1 MLDEVIE
8 KLSRHVDHLIE
19 VERNKIREL
28 FQGLGVAL
36 ITPFKKDFSV
46 DVEALERIVNHVIDN
61 GADFLVALGTTS
73 EAPTLTPEEKDLVI
87 NTIIKANANRLPIM
101 LGMGGNN
108 TQAVIEAIKAQD
120 FTGDRSIIKS
130 ILSVVP
136 YYNKPNQRGMKA
148 HFEAIADASPLP
160 VVVYNV
166 PGRVGVNLQ
175 AATCVELAKHPNI
188 IAVKEASG
196 NLQQIM
202 EILRDKPYKF
212 KVLSG
217 DDGIT
222 YPLMALGATGVISV
236 AANAYTEPFSRMMKA
251 QKEGRVEE
259 ALDLHYTMLR
269 MNQLIFADGNPAGIK
284 CLMHHMGLCENV
296 LRLPLVPVNEKVE
309 ADIIE
314 EGIYLFGKQAI
325 KQ

>member
-1 MLDEVIE
+1 MKNNIF
-8 KLSRHVDHLIE
+8 KGTGI
-19 VERNKIREL
+19 
-28 FQGLGVAL
+28 AL
-36 ITPFKKDFSV
+36 ITPFKQDHSV
-46 DVEALERIVNHVIDN
+46 DVEALDKIVNHVIDN
-61 GADFLVALGTTS
+61 GADFLVVLGTTS
-73 EAPTLTPEEKDLVI
+73 EAPTLTAEEKKLVI
-87 NTIIKANANRLPIM
+87 NTILKTNNNRLPVL

-108 TQAVIEAIKAQD
+108 TQAVIEAVRAQD
-120 FTGDRSIIKS
+120 FTGIQG

-148 HFEAIADASPLP
+148 HFEAIADASPVP

-175 AATCVELAKHPNI
+175 AATCVDLAKHPNI

-202 EILRDKPYKF
+202 EILRDKPADF
-212 KVLSG
+212 DVLSG

-222 YPLMALGATGVISV
+222 QPLMALGAQGVISV
-236 AANAYTEPFSRMMKA
+236 AANAYTKPFSRMMRA
-251 QKEGRVEE
+251 MKEGRTEE
-259 ALDLHYTMLR
+259 ALRLHYAMLK

-284 CLMHHMGLCENV
+284 CLMSHMGLCENV
-296 LRLPLVPVNEKVE
+296 LMLPLVKANEKVE

-314 EGIYLFGKQAI
+314 EWERLRKL
-325 KQ
+325 

>member
-1 MLDEVIE
+1 M
-8 KLSRHVDHLIE
+8 
-19 VERNKIREL
+19 RNTNKNI
-28 FQGLGVAL
+28 FKGTGIAL
-36 ITPFKKDFSV
+36 VTPFNEDKSV
-46 DVEALERIVNHVIDN
+46 DFESLKRIVNHVIDN

-73 EAPTLTPEEKDLVI
+73 EAPTLTAEEKKQVVD
-87 NTIIKANANRLPIM
+87 TILKTNNGRLPVL

-108 TQAVIEAIKAQD
+108 TQAVLDAIKAQD
-120 FTGDRSIIKS
+120 FTGIQG

-148 HFEAIADASPLP
+148 HFEAIADVSPVP
-160 VVVYNV
+160 VILYNV

-188 IAVKEASG
+188 VAVKEASG

-202 EILRDKPYKF
+202 EILRDKPADF
-212 KVLSG
+212 DVLSG

-222 YPLMALGATGVISV
+222 QPLMALGAQGVISV
-236 AANAYTEPFSRMMKA
+236 AANAYTKPVCRMMRA
-251 QKEGRVEE
+251 MKEGRTDE
-259 ALDLHYTMLR
+259 ALTLHYAMMR

-284 CLMHHMGLCENV
+284 CLMSHIGLCKNI

-309 ADIIE
+309 E
-314 EGIYLFGKQAI
+314 EINTELGMRNAELFR
-325 KQ
+325 

>member
-1 MLDEVIE
+1 MKNNIF
-8 KLSRHVDHLIE
+8 K
-19 VERNKIREL
+19 
-28 FQGLGVAL
+28 GTGVAL
-36 ITPFKKDFSV
+36 ITPFKQDQSV
-46 DVEALERIVNHVIDN
+46 DTEALIKIVNHVIDN

-73 EAPTLTPEEKDLVI
+73 EAPTLNAEEKKLEV
-87 NTIIKANANRLPIM
+87 NTILKSNDNRLPVL

-120 FTGDRSIIKS
+120 FTGIQG

-136 YYNKPNQRGMKA
+136 YYNKPNQRGMRA
-148 HFEAIADASPLP
+148 HFEAIADASPVP

-175 AATCVELAKHPNI
+175 AATCVELAQHPNI

-202 EILRDKPYKF
+202 EILRDKPAEF
-212 KVLSG
+212 DVLSG

-222 YPLMALGATGVISV
+222 QPLMALGAQGVISV
-236 AANAYTEPFSRMMKA
+236 AANAYTVPFSRMMHA
-251 QKEGRVEE
+251 MKEGRTDE
-259 ALDLHYTMLR
+259 ALNLHYAMLR

-284 CLMHHMGLCENV
+284 CLMSHMGLCENV
-296 LRLPLVPVNEKVE
+296 LRLPLVTVNEKVKT
-309 ADIIE
+309 DIIE
-314 EGIYLFGKQAI
+314 EWKQL
-325 KQ
+325 KNK

>member
-1 MLDEVIE
+1 MKNNIF
-8 KLSRHVDHLIE
+8 KGTGI
-19 VERNKIREL
+19 
-28 FQGLGVAL
+28 AL
-36 ITPFKKDFSV
+36 ITPFKADFSV
-46 DVEALERIVNHVIDN
+46 DVEALTRIVNHVIDN
-61 GADFLVALGTTS
+61 GADFLVVLGTTS
-73 EAPTLTPEEKDLVI
+73 EAPTLTAEEKRLVI
-87 NTIIKANANRLPIM
+87 STILKANKDRLPIM

-120 FTGDRSIIKS
+120 FTGIQG

-148 HFEAIADASPLP
+148 HFEAIADASPVP
-160 VVVYNV
+160 VIVYNV

-202 EILRDKPYKF
+202 EILRDKPADF
-212 KVLSG
+212 DVLSG

-222 YPLMALGATGVISV
+222 QPLMVLGAQGVISV
-236 AANAYTEPFSRMMKA
+236 AANAYTNPFSRMMKA
-251 QKEGRVEE
+251 MRDGQTDE
-259 ALDLHYTMLR
+259 ALRLHYAMMR

-284 CLMHHMGLCENV
+284 CLMSHMGLCQNV
-296 LRLPLVPVNEKVE
+296 LRLPLVKANEKVE

-314 EGIYLFGKQAI
+314 EWKQL
-325 KQ
+325 KNK

>member
-1 MLDEVIE
+1 M
-8 KLSRHVDHLIE
+8 
-19 VERNKIREL
+19 RNKNKNI
-28 FQGLGVAL
+28 FKGTGIAL
-36 ITPFKKDFSV
+36 VTPFNEDKSV
-46 DVEALERIVNHVIDN
+46 DFESLKRIVNHVIDN

-73 EAPTLTPEEKDLVI
+73 EAPTLTAEEKKQVVD
-87 NTIIKANANRLPIM
+87 TILRTNNGRLPVL

-108 TQAVIEAIKAQD
+108 TQAVLDAIKAQD
-120 FTGDRSIIKS
+120 FTGIQG

-148 HFEAIADASPLP
+148 HFEAIADVSPVP
-160 VVVYNV
+160 VILYNV

-188 IAVKEASG
+188 VAVKEASG

-202 EILRDKPYKF
+202 EILRDKPTDF
-212 KVLSG
+212 DVLSG

-222 YPLMALGATGVISV
+222 QPLMALGAQGVISV
-236 AANAYTEPFSRMMKA
+236 AANAYTKPFSRMMRA
-251 QKEGRVEE
+251 MKEGRTDE
-259 ALDLHYTMLR
+259 ALTLHYAMLR

-284 CLMHHMGLCENV
+284 CLMSHIGLCKNI

-309 ADIIE
+309 E
-314 EGIYLFGKQAI
+314 EINAELGMRNAELFR
-325 KQ
+325 

>member
-1 MLDEVIE
+1 MKYNPFKGMGI
-8 KLSRHVDHLIE
+8 
-19 VERNKIREL
+19 
-28 FQGLGVAL
+28 AL
-36 ITPFKKDFSV
+36 VTPFKTDRSV
-46 DVEALERIVNHVIDN
+46 DVEALINIVNHVIAN
-61 GADFLVALGTTS
+61 GADFLVVLGTTS
-73 EAPTLTPEEKDLVI
+73 EAPTLSADEKQLVI
-87 NTIIKANANRLPIM
+87 NTILEANVGRLPVM

-108 TQAVIEAIKAQD
+108 TQAVIEAVKNQD
-120 FTGDRSIIKS
+120 FKGIQG

-148 HFEAIADASPLP
+148 HFEAIADASPVP

-175 AATCVELAKHPNI
+175 TATCVELAQHPNI

-202 EILRDKPYKF
+202 EILRDKPADF
-212 KVLSG
+212 DVLSG

-222 YPLMALGATGVISV
+222 QPLLALGATGVISV
-236 AANAYTEPFSRMMKA
+236 AANAYTKHFSRMMKA
-251 QKEGRVEE
+251 QNEGRIEE
-259 ALDLHYTMLR
+259 ALRLHYAMLH

-284 CLMHHMGLCENV
+284 CLMSYIGLCENV

-309 ADIIE
+309 AEIVE
-314 EGIYLFGKQAI
+314 EWGFLKVESLEFRV
-325 KQ
+325 

>member
-1 MLDEVIE
+1 MKNNPFRGTGI
-8 KLSRHVDHLIE
+8 
-19 VERNKIREL
+19 
-28 FQGLGVAL
+28 AL
-36 ITPFKKDFSV
+36 ITPFTADHSV
-46 DVEALERIVNHVIDN
+46 DTDALTSIVNHVIDN
-61 GADFLVALGTTS
+61 GADFLVILGTTS
-73 EAPTLTPEEKDLVI
+73 EAPTLTPEEKKLVI
-87 NTIIKANANRLPIM
+87 STILKANNSRLPAL

-108 TQAVIEAIKAQD
+108 TQAVIEAVKAQD
-120 FTGDRSIIKS
+120 FTGIQG

-136 YYNKPNQRGMKA
+136 FYNKPNQRGMKA
-148 HFEAIADASPLP
+148 HFEAIADASPVP

-202 EILRDKPYKF
+202 EILRDKPADF
-212 KVLSG
+212 DVLSG

-222 YPLMALGATGVISV
+222 QPLMALGATGVISV
-236 AANAYTEPFSRMMKA
+236 AANAYTSPFSRMMHA
-251 QKEGRVEE
+251 MKEGRIDE
-259 ALDLHYTMLR
+259 ALRLHYAMLR

-284 CLMHHMGLCENV
+284 CLMSHMGLCQNV
-296 LRLPLVPVNEKVE
+296 LRLPLVSANEKVE

-314 EGIYLFGKQAI
+314 EWKELKN
-325 KQ
+325 K

>member
-1 MLDEVIE
+1 MKNNPFRGTGI
-8 KLSRHVDHLIE
+8 
-19 VERNKIREL
+19 
-28 FQGLGVAL
+28 AL
-36 ITPFKKDFSV
+36 ITPFTADHSV
-46 DVEALERIVNHVIDN
+46 DIDALTSIVNHVIDN
-61 GADFLVALGTTS
+61 GADFLVILGTTS
-73 EAPTLTPEEKDLVI
+73 EAPTLTPEEKKLVI
-87 NTIIKANANRLPIM
+87 STILKANNGRLPAL

-120 FTGDRSIIKS
+120 FTGIQG

-136 YYNKPNQRGMKA
+136 FYNKPNQRGMKA
-148 HFEAIADASPLP
+148 HFEAIADASPVP

-202 EILRDKPYKF
+202 EILRDKPADF
-212 KVLSG
+212 DVLSG

-222 YPLMALGATGVISV
+222 QPLMALGATGVISV
-236 AANAYTEPFSRMMKA
+236 AANAYTSPFSRMMHA
-251 QKEGRVEE
+251 MKEGHTDE
-259 ALDLHYTMLR
+259 ALRLHYAMLR

-284 CLMHHMGLCENV
+284 CLMSHMGLCQNV
-296 LRLPLVPVNEKVE
+296 LRLPLVSANEKVE

-314 EGIYLFGKQAI
+314 EWKELKN
-325 KQ
+325 K